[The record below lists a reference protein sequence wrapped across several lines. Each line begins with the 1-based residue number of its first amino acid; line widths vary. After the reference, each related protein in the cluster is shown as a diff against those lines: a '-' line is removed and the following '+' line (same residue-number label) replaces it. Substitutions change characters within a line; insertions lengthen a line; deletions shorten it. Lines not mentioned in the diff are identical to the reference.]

1 VKIEESKRTAS
12 EKGAVLFDF
21 NKILTYVCDII
32 GTPKEV
38 YCAINLAVEWRT
50 SI

>member
-1 VKIEESKRTAS
+1 MKIEKIKTAAS
-12 EKGAVLFDF
+12 EKGAALFDF

-32 GTPKEV
+32 GTLKEV
-38 YCAINLAVEWRT
+38 YCAANLAAEWRL